1 MSLDRVSAGR
11 DVPNDCNVII
21 EIPMHGDP
29 IKYEVDKDTGA
40 VFVDRFMSTSMHYPC
55 NYGYIPQTLSDDGDP
70 SDVLVTITHRDI
82 QSSLGYCTIL
92 SNRRDGR
99 TFFVHVSCKMAGDQT
114 ILGDVTFKQR
124 DDNALD
130 FDDQDHT
137 STGVLYK
144 CAK

>member
-1 MSLDRVSAGR
+1 LDDPAVLAKLGWLDFFAGQGRDLYRTIVRGLAVAAIVVAASVAVSGEDDFPIVGVYTKDRV
-11 DVPNDCNVII
+11 CK
-21 EIPMHGDP
+21 GD
-29 IKYEVDKDTGA
+29 G
-40 VFVDRFMSTSMHYPC
+40 S
-55 NYGYIPQTLSDDGDP
+55 DP
-70 SDVLVTITHRDI
+70 SDVLVTITYKDI